1 MATKDGGFIAANKK
15 KIAEMSGK
23 NKSNGRVQL
32 PPITDVIADESELSP
47 TSEKYHRY
55 VWEMTEKVPFE
66 GENAN
71 LAVPAQP
78 AQRYDTLPSH
88 LNFMWTATSTKN
100 TNELAVK
107 ELVVNTRN
115 AKADLQLAAE
125 LTAKTKKV
133 YADNELIKYKTIKNP
148 VTEKK
153 KRSNWK
159 EIQLSAKDKPAPPNP
174 KTQPVR
180 SQSSPAL
187 IRETRTQDFM
197 TIREHR
203 NELVDIARKN
213 LFHTTI
219 DEENEPV
226 LPWKSVFR
234 KPKRVKK
241 PLSPFKMDNTGKG
254 NQEKALAK
262 YYSERVS
269 KKESDKLQQ
278 PRPGIEPLSHRDIM
292 VHNYNPKGSLD
303 QYRLVNPSSSS
314 SQLVHSNSFFEL
326 PDDHIANQDLHESP
340 PPSSRQRQVIVQ
352 EREHRHETVKEE
364 IYGRKSMLRD
374 VAKEAKEVKHV
385 EPIDDTDNKSDI
397 TDSLSVRENIIH
409 AVEQNHNKFNNMP
422 KRKHS
427 AHTAASTATK
437 RSPSPMLS
445 FSPPSKHMVF
455 AVGSHNTAPAG
466 HYEPHQHS
474 LDDSS

>member
-1 MATKDGGFIAANKK
+1 
-15 KIAEMSGK
+15 
-23 NKSNGRVQL
+23 
-32 PPITDVIADESELSP
+32 
-47 TSEKYHRY
+47 
-55 VWEMTEKVPFE
+55 MTEKVPFE

-174 KTQPVR
+174 KAQPVR